1 MEGTL
6 YNQIHNHL
14 RQHYNEFDKKCK
26 EYDRY
31 HTITDDSNIDCYFN
45 VELSDGSDFLIYCGN
60 CMTFTKLLSK
70 MDDHRIYEMWNEK
83 PLEDLEGSALVTFCY
98 QISSNQE
105 EPFVV
110 DTINF

>member
-1 MEGTL
+1 MKGTL

-14 RQHYNEFDKKCK
+14 RQHYKEFDKKCK

-31 HTITDDSNIDCYFN
+31 HTITDDSYIDCYFI
-45 VELSDGSDFLIYCGN
+45 VEMTDGSEFTYGGN
-60 CMTFTKLLSK
+60 CMTFADLLSK
-70 MDDHRIYEMWNEK
+70 MDVNIIYEMWFEK
-83 PLEDLEGSALVTFCY
+83 PLEDLEGSALVAFCY
-98 QISSNQE
+98 QTSNNQE